1 LVRTANSGYAIARHV
16 RPLAPPGLS
25 NGGLVFLLLS
35 AFVAATARGFSGFSL
50 PVLGGVIR

>member
-1 LVRTANSGYAIARHV
+1 MSDLL
-16 RPLAPPGLS
+16 PPPPGLS